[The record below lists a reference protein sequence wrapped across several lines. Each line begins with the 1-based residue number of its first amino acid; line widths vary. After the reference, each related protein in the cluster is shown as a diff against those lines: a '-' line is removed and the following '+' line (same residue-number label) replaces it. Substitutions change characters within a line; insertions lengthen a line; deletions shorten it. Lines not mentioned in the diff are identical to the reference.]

1 MRGLRISLLLSSST
15 VTTWANMWIQRLL
28 WCVLAALALGQT
40 NAPPNIAST
49 PGYDSLSLC
58 SQCALRLPGSIQRQ
72 CTANMDSIIPNLVGC
87 SDGID
92 WACVCTPINLN
103 NIINRIM
110 SPSFNC
116 AAEDPANATL
126 VLQTFCAIV
135 SGGDSVRTLSPPAT
149 VTATQTPSLTPSV
162 NIPLPSQQT
171 TASTATPDSGN
182 AGGITSGW
190 IIVA

>member
-15 VTTWANMWIQRLL
+15 VTTWANMWIQPLL
-28 WCVLAALALGQT
+28 WCVLAALAVGQT
-40 NAPPNIAST
+40 NAPPDIAST
-49 PGYDSLSLC
+49 PGYANLSRC

-72 CTANMDSIIPNLVGC
+72 CTANMGSIIPNLVEC
-87 SDGID
+87 NNEIN
-92 WACVCTPINLN
+92 WACVCNSINLN
-103 NIINRIM
+103 NIISRIM

-116 AAEDPANATL
+116 ADEDPANATS
-126 VLQTFCAIV
+126 VLQEFCGTV
-135 SGGDSVRTLSPPAT
+135 SGGDSAGTVSLPAT

-182 AGGITSGW
+182 AGSITSGW
-190 IIVA
+190 VIAA